1 MSGLMKNYK
10 NYIASLE
17 HMQEPVVPKA
27 KLDMRGA
34 IKYAK
39 EKGIPVES
47 LSKEAKDRFI
57 RYIDSK

>member
-39 EKGIPVES
+39 DKEIPVGK
-47 LSKEAKDRFI
+47 LSKEEKDRFI
-57 RYIDSK
+57 QKFSK